1 MIISK
6 ARKYVFVHIPKTGG
20 TALTLALEGRA
31 AKDDI
36 IIGDTPKARQ
46 RRKRLADLTP
56 AGRLWKHSTLADID
70 GVVSSA
76 ELDDMFCFTLVRN
89 PWDRAVSLYHWLQAQ
104 TFDHPAVA
112 RAQSLSFSGF
122 INHEATKAAFLT
134 QPYHHYVTDAAG
146 QVQCSLFARLEAL
159 ETDLQPLWGHLG
171 FVCAVDRVNAS
182 HRARDWRGYYSDA
195 DADVIASVCQ
205 NDITAFGYAF
215 DPQG

>member
-6 ARKYVFVHIPKTGG
+6 GRRFIFVHIPKTGG
-20 TALTLALEGRA
+20 TSVALALEGRA
-31 AKDDI
+31 MKDDI
-36 IIGDTPKARQ
+36 LIGDTPKAK
-46 RRKRLADLTP
+46 RRKARLKSLAP
-56 AGRLWKHSTLADID
+56 AGRLWKHSTLADIN
-70 GVVSSA
+70 GVVKPS
-76 ELDDMFCFTLVRN
+76 DFFVVTMVRN

-146 QVQCSLFARLEAL
+146 QVQCSLFERLEAL

>member
-6 ARKYVFVHIPKTGG
+6 GRRFIFVHIPKTGG
-20 TALTLALEGRA
+20 TSVALALEGRA
-31 AKDDI
+31 MKDDI
-36 IIGDTPKARQ
+36 LIGDTPKAK
-46 RRKRLADLTP
+46 RRKARLKSLAP

-70 GVVSSA
+70 GVVDPS
-76 ELDDMFCFTLVRN
+76 DYFVVTMVRN
-89 PWDRAVSLYHWLQAQ
+89 PWDRAVSLYHWLQTQ

-122 INHEATKAAFLT
+122 INHEATKTSFLA
-134 QPYHHYVTDAAG
+134 QPYHHYVTDSAG

-159 ETDLQPLWGHLG
+159 DTDLQPLWNHLG

-195 DADVIASVCQ
+195 DADVIASICQ